1 MKQETYHRASWKE
14 QIIQLQN
21 EGNWHEMLQV
31 AKRWTEAKPKNAT
44 AWYAV
49 GLAFHQ
55 LGDYDHSS
63 EAFQQSLELDPEN
76 AHAWANLGAV
86 YSCLAEYEKAVEVY
100 EIAIKKAPEEADI
113 LLCLGRAYLMV
124 KRHQHKFGSVLEK
137 LAGIDSEKA
146 MELEACMM
154 RNIIPGRN
162 KNKRKKNKK

>member
-1 MKQETYHRASWKE
+1 MFFIHEF
-14 QIIQLQN
+14 
-21 EGNWHEMLQV
+21 GEML
-31 AKRWTEAKPKNAT
+31 P
-44 AWYAV
+44 
-49 GLAFHQ
+49 
-55 LGDYDHSS
+55 
-63 EAFQQSLELDPEN
+63 LDFLPRIPETF
-76 AHAWANLGAV
+76 
-86 YSCLAEYEKAVEVY
+86 AEGIVEVY